1 MRRMRLDRPLVCFD
15 LETTGTDIG
24 RDRAVEIGLVRL
36 EPDGR
41 RTEWVR
47 RVNPEMRIPP
57 EATRVHGITDEDVR
71 DAPKLGEIADELLAL
86 LAGADVAGFN
96 SLGFDWPF
104 LAAELERIGRSLDRA
119 GARHVDAMRIFHQ
132 KEPRDLSAA
141 LRFYCGREHADA
153 HSALA
158 DAAATL
164 DILAAQVARYDD
176 LPEDVAGLHAF
187 CGQGRENRVDG
198 EGKLVWN
205 EAGDAVFAF
214 GKHKGRSLREV
225 AAADPS
231 YLRFLQRD
239 DLDRPFSPELRR
251 IAREAEGGK
260 LPERKPAAPARPFAE
275 PPSRPAAPELPAA
288 AAAPREAGPAP
299 EFPSEPAAA
308 APPAPGAGRRPKA
321 RRGSRKKPSSQGDLF
336 G

>member
-1 MRRMRLDRPLVCFD
+1 MRRLRLDRPLVCFD

-47 RVNPEMRIPP
+47 RVNPGGPIPP
-57 EATRVHGITDEDVR
+57 EATRVHGITDDDVR
-71 DAPKLGEIADELLAL
+71 DAPKLAEIADELLAL

-104 LAAELERIGRSLDRA
+104 LAAELERIGRPLDRA
-119 GARHVDAMRIFHQ
+119 EARHVDAMRIFHQ

-141 LRFYCGREHADA
+141 LRFYCGREHAGA

-205 EAGDAVFAF
+205 EAGEAVFAF

-225 AAADPS
+225 AAADPG
-231 YLRFLQRD
+231 YLRFLQRE
-239 DLDRPFSPELRR
+239 DLDRPFSSELRR
-251 IAREAEGGK
+251 IAREAEGGRW
-260 LPERKPAAPARPFAE
+260 PERKPAAPARPPAE

-288 AAAPREAGPAP
+288 AAAPRGAGPAP
-299 EFPSEPAAA
+299 ESPSEPAPL
-308 APPAPGAGRRPKA
+308 PPAGSDRRPKA
-321 RRGSRKKPSSQGDLF
+321 GKGARKKPSSQGDLF

>member
-1 MRRMRLDRPLVCFD
+1 MRRLRLDRPLVCFD

-24 RDRAVEIGLVRL
+24 RDHVVEIGLVRL

-47 RVNPEMRIPP
+47 RVNPGEPIPP
-57 EATRVHGITDEDVR
+57 EATRVHGITDDDVR
-71 DAPKLGEIADELLAL
+71 DAPKLAEIADELLAL
-86 LAGADVAGFN
+86 LAGADLAGFN

-104 LAAELERIGRSLDRA
+104 LAAEMERIGRPLDRA
-119 GARHVDAMRIFHQ
+119 AARHVDAMRIFHQ
-132 KEPRDLSAA
+132 KEPRDLGAA
-141 LRFYCGREHADA
+141 LRFYCGREHAGA

-164 DILAAQVARYDD
+164 DILAAQVERYDD
-176 LPEDVAGLHAF
+176 LPEDVGGLHAF

-205 EAGDAVFAF
+205 EAGEAVFAF
-214 GKHKGRSLREV
+214 GKHRGRSLREV

-231 YLRFLQRD
+231 YLRFLQRE

-251 IAREAEGGK
+251 IAREAEEGR
-260 LPERKPAAPARPFAE
+260 LPERKIAAPAMPPAA
-275 PPSRPAAPELPAA
+275 PPSRPAASESPAA
-288 AAAPREAGPAP
+288 AAAPPEAGPV
-299 EFPSEPAAA
+299 EESPSRP
-308 APPAPGAGRRPKA
+308 APPPPPAGSGRRPKA
-321 RRGSRKKPSSQGDLF
+321 RKGPRKKPSSQGDLF